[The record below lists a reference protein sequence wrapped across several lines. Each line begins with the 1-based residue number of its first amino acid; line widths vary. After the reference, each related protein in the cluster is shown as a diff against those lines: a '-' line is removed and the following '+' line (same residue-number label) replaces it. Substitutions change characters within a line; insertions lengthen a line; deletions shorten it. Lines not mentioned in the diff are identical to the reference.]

1 MFETPQPLEDEL
13 SGEELRLL
21 GSTLT
26 VEVKPK
32 TAPWAV
38 YLGALGSDR
47 SLDRWKEPHRN
58 EANRGKSPKPAKR
71 ASSSALGHLLED
83 GFAHGRQLGQ
93 FYVCPCKGL
102 CPGMSSRQTLTSGW
116 GLNRGVPGPRLYQ
129 LPRKFAKS
137 WVPSTAPRLRLRA
150 KNGPTA

>member
-1 MFETPQPLEDEL
+1 MVKQLQTSPVPCVPNQPIHQLTNPTSQGPDVSPQPLEDEL

-58 EANRGKSPKPAKR
+58 EANRAKSPKPAKR
-71 ASSSALGHLLED
+71 ASSSALGHLLEH

-93 FYVCPCKGL
+93 LFARVRVCA
-102 CPGMSSRQTLTSGW
+102 Q
-116 GLNRGVPGPRLYQ
+116 
-129 LPRKFAKS
+129 A
-137 WVPSTAPRLRLRA
+137 
-150 KNGPTA
+150 